1 MHFLSVFACKLTG
14 KHLYRLKLRAIHR
27 FTSTATAVEDY
38 TSIQEGKLPKGLKQF
53 LSDEIVN
60 KGKGKETLA
69 IVEPKLGELQ
79 LLSNLCE
86 SVTYSFQANA
96 ISKKLGIN
104 VVADSATLELY
115 RGIRGQLTALL
126 DGLNPADLATMSLG
140 LSHSLSRYVILDI
153 LFVPKLSSSQKGSS

>member
-1 MHFLSVFACKLTG
+1 MSCWSYTKLLLDTVCLNSQMTRSSTRRTCTRSLRLQSRPTVCTVHFPSVFACKLTG

-79 LLSNLCE
+79 LLSKLYE
-86 SVTYSFQANA
+86 SVTYSF
-96 ISKKLGIN
+96 
-104 VVADSATLELY
+104 
-115 RGIRGQLTALL
+115 
-126 DGLNPADLATMSLG
+126 
-140 LSHSLSRYVILDI
+140 
-153 LFVPKLSSSQKGSS
+153 